1 VSGGIRLPEQNDRF
15 PSGLEAVFLVVAL
28 FVAEYLVAVVFRD
41 LRTFSG
47 INTRNVDGVV
57 ALLGNGILFTWLLHY
72 KRMSYASLFH
82 PSRNSV
88 SATLGTLSLPILL
101 VIPGLALVM
110 LTVVSML
117 VAVFPMSRWEQAMFE
132 RMMTNGFATVVST
145 CIVAPLLEEMLF
157 RGIILRSFLNQY
169 SRTRALLYSSLLF
182 GLAHLNVYQL
192 VIGFTLGMIAG
203 WLYERTRSLWP
214 CILLHASYNSLVTWL
229 WLASADSQQYLWD
242 VPMPFWGASVLLAF
256 VGAALLRRLLGGRL
270 SSRPG

>member
-1 VSGGIRLPEQNDRF
+1 VSGRIRLPERNDRF
-15 PSGLEAVFLVVAL
+15 PSGLEAVFLVIAL
-28 FVAEYLVAVVFRD
+28 FVAEYLVATVFRD
-41 LRTFSG
+41 LRSFSG
-47 INTRNVDGVV
+47 INTRNIDGVV

-88 SATLGTLSLPILL
+88 GATLGTLSLPILF

-110 LTVVSML
+110 LTAVSML

-145 CIVAPLLEEMLF
+145 CILAPLLEEMLF

-214 CILLHASYNSLVTWL
+214 SILLHASYNSLVTWL

-242 VPMPFWGASVLLAF
+242 VPMGFWGASVLLAF

-270 SSRPG
+270 SSRPR